1 MLTSQL
7 RNTAEIGNEVLTDF
21 DAARR
26 SCNVLIVLYNI
37 YVSPVSQVFKGRR
50 DLRRWRRQPT
60 SSRTAGTSA
69 GHQPAQ

>member
-26 SCNVLIVLYNI
+26 SCNVVIVLYNI
-37 YVSPVSQVFKGRR
+37 YVSPVSQVFKR
-50 DLRRWRRQPT
+50 
-60 SSRTAGTSA
+60 
-69 GHQPAQ
+69 